1 MDFQE
6 LDVNKYLLELEEMEQ
21 QINKEVEFVK
31 QLQEEKDKL
40 SI

>member
-21 QINKEVEFVK
+21 QTNKELEFVK
-31 QLQEEKDKL
+31 
-40 SI
+40 